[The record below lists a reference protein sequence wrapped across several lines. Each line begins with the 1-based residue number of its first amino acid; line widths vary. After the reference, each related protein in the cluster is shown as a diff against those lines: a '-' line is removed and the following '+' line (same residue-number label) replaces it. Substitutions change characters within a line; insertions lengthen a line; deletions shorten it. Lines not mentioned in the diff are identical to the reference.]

1 MKKKMIL
8 AALTAAALMFSSV
21 TVSADVPD
29 WLKTFF
35 GAEETEEGTEAE
47 EGDGENVLI
56 GDAGQTAE
64 DNDAFNLKVVR
75 PGEEEEDMS
84 SDDNPEVT
92 FVTPDDEDAFG
103 ITVVSGEDK
112 SDDDSF
118 TVTSPAGTGDTDA
131 FYDEVV
137 NGKVRSYLTGKLV
150 PEEFGRT
157 RPMALMIENDKNALE
172 WQRGTSNAD
181 IIYEARVEGGITR
194 LEAIFED
201 YKDVPMIMPVRSC
214 RPQFVYYAREYQ
226 AHYGHYGQVIYA
238 VPILQM
244 WDSHDIAG
252 LPYGEDGQEYRLIDG
267 SSAYRRDHEG
277 VTGIC
282 TNYDM
287 IQQFLTATG
296 YETEYTED
304 YKGHFRFAGDDEEIY
319 LKNGKSAT
327 TVETGFSNS
336 ATFYYDED
344 EEIYLREEFGMPQV
358 DHLNDEQL
366 AFKNIII
373 EIGPSTMLDDRYVFT
388 DPVNEGRFGE
398 GYYITN
404 GRVIPIRWRKEGW
417 RRADPILTTVTSVYY
432 EFDVRECDFN
442 VTRYYDMTG
451 QEITLNQG
459 KTFVE
464 IIREEDASGV
474 DIY

>member
-8 AALTAAALMFSSV
+8 AAFTAAALMFSSV

-29 WLKTFF
+29 WLRTFF
-35 GAEETEEGTEAE
+35 GAEETDT
-47 EGDGENVLI
+47 
-56 GDAGQTAE
+56 
-64 DNDAFNLKVVR
+64 
-75 PGEEEEDMS
+75 S

-103 ITVVSGEDK
+103 ITVVSGKDQP
-112 SDDDSF
+112 DDDSF

-150 PEEFGRT
+150 PEEIGRT

-252 LPYGEDGQEYRLIDG
+252 LP
-267 SSAYRRDHEG
+267 S
-277 VTGIC
+277 T
-282 TNYDM
+282 
-287 IQQFLTATG
+287 
-296 YETEYTED
+296 
-304 YKGHFRFAGDDEEIY
+304 
-319 LKNGKSAT
+319 
-327 TVETGFSNS
+327 
-336 ATFYYDED
+336 
-344 EEIYLREEFGMPQV
+344 LR
-358 DHLNDEQL
+358 
-366 AFKNIII
+366 
-373 EIGPSTMLDDRYVFT
+373 
-388 DPVNEGRFGE
+388 
-398 GYYITN
+398 
-404 GRVIPIRWRKEGW
+404 
-417 RRADPILTTVTSVYY
+417 
-432 EFDVRECDFN
+432 
-442 VTRYYDMTG
+442 
-451 QEITLNQG
+451 
-459 KTFVE
+459 
-464 IIREEDASGV
+464 
-474 DIY
+474 